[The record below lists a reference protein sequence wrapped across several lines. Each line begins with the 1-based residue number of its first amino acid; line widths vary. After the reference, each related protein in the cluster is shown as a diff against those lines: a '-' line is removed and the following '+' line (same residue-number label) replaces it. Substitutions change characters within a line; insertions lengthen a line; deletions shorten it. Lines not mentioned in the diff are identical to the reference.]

1 MGLMIPVRG
10 QLSAIVFSKT
20 MRKKDVKG
28 MQTGKDSEATNDAN
42 YNNKTASG
50 ADDEDEL
57 KNMKQGTINLLAIDS
72 SRVAEFTSFSS
83 AFFQAI
89 FEMFFGFSLL
99 INIIGFAHFPYIS
112 YAFHSPRN

>member
-1 MGLMIPVRG
+1 MIPIRG

-28 MQTGKDSEATNDAN
+28 MQTGKDSEATNDTTD
-42 YNNKTASG
+42 NNKTASG
-50 ADDEDEL
+50 PSDDEDEL

-99 INIIGFAHFPYIS
+99 INIIGFAPFPYLT
-112 YAFHSPRN
+112 HSPRN

>member
-1 MGLMIPVRG
+1 MIPVRG

-28 MQTGKDSEATNDAN
+28 MQTGKDSETTDDAN
-42 YNNKTASG
+42 DNNKTTPG
-50 ADDEDEL
+50 ANDDEDEL

-72 SRVAEFTSFSS
+72 SRVAEFTSFSC

-112 YAFHSPRN
+112 YAFIRNLN